1 MDKKEIKKLAKEK
14 IKKYVKLTDK
24 AYLRSTD
31 LKYVKIIENREK
43 PGEVKLKKAWVVR
56 FIDDGKYKDAWVEL
70 VLDENGEILKFDQS
84 R

>member
-1 MDKKEIKKLAKEK
+1 MDKEEIRKIAEEK
-14 IKKYVKLTDK
+14 INEYVRLTDK

-31 LKYVKIIENREK
+31 LKYVKLIDNRGK
-43 PGEVKLKKAWVVR
+43 PGDVKLKKAWVVR